1 MKVILLADIKA
12 LGAKGEIKEVADGYA
27 RNYLL
32 PKKLAVEATPGNIR
46 RLEEEKEQRRMKEIK
61 EKGDAVKVAEKLD
74 GLVLTLNAK
83 AGEGGK
89 LFGSITSKEICEEL
103 YRRTKIE
110 IDKKKLE
117 LPEPI
122 KTMGRRQ
129 VKINLYHGVTANIEV
144 EVTAGD

>member
-1 MKVILLADIKA
+1 MRVILLADVKA

-32 PKKLAVEATPGNIR
+32 PKKLAVEATPGNVR
-46 RLEEEKEQRRMKEIK
+46 RQEEEMEQRRMKEIK
-61 EKGDAVKVAEKLD
+61 EKGDAVKVAEKLE
-74 GLVLTLNAK
+74 GLVLNLNAK

-89 LFGSITSKEICEEL
+89 LFGSITGKEICEEL
-103 YRRTKIE
+103 YKRTKIE

-122 KTMGRRQ
+122 KTMGRHKI
-129 VKINLYHGVTANIEV
+129 KINLYRGVTANIEV
-144 EVTAGD
+144 EVAAGD

>member
-1 MKVILLADIKA
+1 MRVILLADVKA
-12 LGAKGEIKEVADGYA
+12 LGVKGEIKEVADGYA

-46 RLEEEKEQRRMKEIK
+46 RQEEEMEQRRMKEIK
-61 EKGDAVKVAEKLD
+61 EKGDAAKVAEKLE
-74 GLVLTLNAK
+74 GLVLNLNAK

-89 LFGSITSKEICEEL
+89 LFGSITGKEICEEL
-103 YRRTKIE
+103 YKRTKIE

-122 KTMGRRQ
+122 KTMGRHKI
-129 VKINLYHGVTANIEV
+129 KINLYRGVTANIEV
-144 EVTAGD
+144 EVAAGD